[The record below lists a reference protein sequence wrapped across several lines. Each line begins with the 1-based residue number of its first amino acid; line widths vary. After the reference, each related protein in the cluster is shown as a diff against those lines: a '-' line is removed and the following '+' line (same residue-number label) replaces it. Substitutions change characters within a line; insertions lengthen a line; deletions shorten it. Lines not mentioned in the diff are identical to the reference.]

1 VKLMQSFF
9 GAAPT
14 LTPVAQAVAQAE
26 PAISARPWQPVNV
39 RAIGGLTALG
49 FARSRDVLLVT
60 SQSGQSVMDGT
71 TGEIM
76 YRNRDADGLDT
87 SALKGTRLDHPAD
100 ERFDMVGLY
109 GGALRTMT
117 DDGWSIEKI
126 ATPAGV
132 QCLLQPPKA
141 SIHFADPKWNGHGK
155 DATFYLMGTA
165 GDNIRAF
172 GFSCT
177 GRILALAT
185 SGSLTLWSRPA
196 PLSLS

>member
-1 VKLMQSFF
+1 M
-9 GAAPT
+9 AA
-14 LTPVAQAVAQAE
+14 VGYG
-26 PAISARPWQPVNV
+26 SS
-39 RAIGGLTALG
+39 GDD
-49 FARSRDVLLVT
+49 SHVT
-60 SQSGQSVMDGT
+60 SSKGQSVMDGT
-71 TGEIM
+71 TGETM

-126 ATPAGV
+126 VTPAGV

-165 GDNIRAF
+165 GDDIRAY
-172 GFSCT
+172 GFSWT